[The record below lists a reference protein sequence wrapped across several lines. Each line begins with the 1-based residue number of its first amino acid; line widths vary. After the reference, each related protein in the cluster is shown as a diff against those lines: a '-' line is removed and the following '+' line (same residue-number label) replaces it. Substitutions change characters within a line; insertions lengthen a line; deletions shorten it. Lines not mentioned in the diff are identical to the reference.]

1 MDTAIAIGL
10 VEFSSIAAGI
20 EAADA
25 MLKAAVVDL
34 IFSRPICP
42 GKYMVL
48 VTGDVAAVEN
58 SVKAGVEKGGAATVD
73 EFVLP
78 NVHPTVIP
86 AMTASTLVTQVEALG
101 VIETYSIAS
110 LIVAADKAVKAAE
123 VELIEVRL
131 GTGIGGKSYVTLTGD
146 VAAVKAA
153 VEAGA
158 RTAAEKGLLLK
169 QVVIPSPHR
178 SLVPSIM

>member
-1 MDTAIAIGL
+1 MEAAIGL
-10 VEFSSIAAGI
+10 VEFNSIAVGV

-25 MLKAAVVDL
+25 MLKAAMVDL
-34 IFSRPICP
+34 IVSRPICP
-42 GKYMVL
+42 GKYVVL
-48 VTGDVAAVEN
+48 ITGDVAAVKS
-58 SVKAGVEKGGAATVD
+58 SVKAGVEKGQGAVID

-86 AMTASTLVTQVEALG
+86 AITTTSAVTQVEALG

-110 LIVAADKAVKAAE
+110 LVVAADTAVKAAE
-123 VELIEVRL
+123 VELIELRL

-153 VEAGA
+153 VEAGS
-158 RTAAEKGLLLK
+158 RSAAEKGLLLN
-169 QVVIPSPHR
+169 QVVIPSPHGNLI
-178 SLVPSIM
+178 SSIM